1 MAHSSPFTEV
11 PMSQQTDSP
20 YVRTQQYTRGAG
32 KLLQPPAVPMQA
44 EWSLP
49 HLDPVTS
56 ATHIFPEGEFVPHGF
71 FEKIGPEWF
80 VPETEQKEWKYYMRR
95 EAQKILP
102 FLYLGQYASVKDR
115 HWLKGQGFTLL
126 LAIRDERFP
135 HICGKNA
142 AAELGIEA
150 ATFAVPRIQ
159 DFVSIGSHVIRTIND
174 HISSSHTP
182 VSNEWPYKK
191 VFVFCETGNGYSGL
205 ALVAY
210 LMVMLNLKLQHAL
223 AAVHMQRLSVEA
235 DEPSR
240 QMLASFESI
249 VIAKRNVEEA
259 RQAATEGTSL
269 MVPTRTVCKK
279 RSFTDRDEDE
289 AMEDIM
295 DIGADEHATFDRKPV
310 APFQDR

>member
-1 MAHSSPFTEV
+1 MAHSSRSTEV
-11 PMSQQTDSP
+11 PMSHQTDSP

-32 KLLQPPAVPMQA
+32 RLLQQPSVPMQA

-49 HLDPVTS
+49 HLDPVNS

-71 FEKIGPEWF
+71 FQKVSPEWF
-80 VPETEQKEWKYYMRR
+80 VPEAELKEWKYSMRR

-115 HWLKGQGFTLL
+115 HWLKSQGFTLL
-126 LAIRDERFP
+126 LAIRDEKFP

-142 AAELGIEA
+142 AGELGIDA
-150 ATFAVPRIQ
+150 ATFGIPYIQ
-159 DFVSIGSHVIRTIND
+159 DFVSIGPQVIRTIND
-174 HISSSHTP
+174 HISSPHTP
-182 VSNEWPYKK
+182 VSNEWPHKK

-210 LMVMLNLKLQHAL
+210 LMVMLNLKLHHAL

-235 DEPSR
+235 DESSR
-240 QMLASFESI
+240 QMLASLESI

-259 RQAATEGTSL
+259 KRAAMKGTSL
-269 MVPTRTVCKK
+269 MVPTQTICKK
-279 RSFTDRDEDE
+279 RSFTQRDEDE

-295 DIGADEHATFDRKPV
+295 DMAADEGAASERKPV